1 MEKRINQLTAEA
13 VDNLR
18 KDAGQSDKKRLQASM
33 EFASLPNEGIF
44 DTIGIKEFE
53 IPKVGKRISIGLFTQ
68 SGHFVSE
75 NTIFA
80 SSVSEDL
87 VQVRENSTSPNK
99 GKWYLKQVEINPH
112 LRELAPSQNA
122 RLLALVGR
130 AFKTEPV
137 SGFTLKEGSYTP
149 EKMFVSSNNETNR
162 KKLIA
167 LREPKKFYKF
177 ELL

>member
-18 KDAGQSDKKRLQASM
+18 KDAGQSEKKRENASA
-33 EFASLPNEGIF
+33 EFVSLPSEGIF
-44 DTIGIKEFE
+44 DTVGIKEFD
-53 IPKVGKRISIGLFTQ
+53 IPKIGKRTSIGLFTK

-122 RLLALVGR
+122 RLLALVGKSFR
-130 AFKTEPV
+130 TEPV
-137 SGFTLKEGSYTP
+137 SGFTLKEGAYTP
-149 EKMFVSSNNETNR
+149 DKMFVSSNNETNK
-162 KKLIA
+162 KKLIN
-167 LREPKKFYKF
+167 LREPKRFYKF